1 MNESAYKSP
10 CQTSTIGSS
19 DLGLA
24 SKDILQDKGHLYKMD
39 CVLPSSLVWLC
50 VLLQCILTPIS
61 MCQTQENWTLEGR
74 SWSDI
79 YNRSKCQPRWVLLNL
94 LREFPQFSEFLFKPA
109 CVSVQRCA
117 GCCLDEAQSCF
128 PLQSHIVKMEVLR
141 IRSPHEEYTNISVIQ
156 NTDCECR
163 PRDSDMLRPS
173 RLSTTLGLKKPKKR
187 RRKGKKGMHTPK
199 NARSICPPCDQRRT
213 LNPEN
218 CECVCQKSEK
228 KCNQRGLIFN
238 QERCRCEKPRS

>member
-1 MNESAYKSP
+1 MNESAYKTP

-24 SKDILQDKGHLYKMD
+24 SKGNLQDKGPLCKMD
-39 CVLPSSLVWLC
+39 CVLASSLMWLC

-61 MCQTQENWTLEGR
+61 VCQTQATQTLEGR
-74 SWSDI
+74 SWTDT

-94 LREFPQFSEFLFKPA
+94 LHEFPQFSEFLFKPA

-141 IRSPHEEYTNISVIQ
+141 TKSFQEEYTNISVIQ
-156 NTDCECR
+156 HADCECR
-163 PRDSDMLRPS
+163 PRAIGTLRPS
-173 RLSTTLGLKKPKKR
+173 RLSTTSGLRKVKKR
-187 RRKGKKGMHTPK
+187 RRKGKKGIHTPK
-199 NARSICPPCDQRRT
+199 NAR
-213 LNPEN
+213 
-218 CECVCQKSEK
+218 
-228 KCNQRGLIFN
+228 
-238 QERCRCEKPRS
+238 CEKPRS